1 MSDDVLQTIARRKVV
16 TDPDFVLSQIKDG
29 DVVAISGFNEITSP
43 DYLMERLYKLY
54 LKTGHPK
61 NLFIVSDTFPGTP
74 GRGLDRIAQMMYQRG
89 DRDFI
94 KGMLV
99 AFYGWS
105 ETLQKMI
112 KEEWF
117 EAYAWSIGILA
128 YWFREVGAGRPG
140 VLTRVGLN
148 TTADPRFDGTALN
161 ETAKERR
168 TVKVQLLNIDGREY
182 LLYMA
187 PKPKFALIRGSTADE
202 MGNLSLEDEV
212 AYGTVLNIAQAT
224 KSMPIKG
231 TVIAQVLRVAKFGS
245 INPKSVV
252 VPGPLVDY
260 VVVAPRDYHWQSH
273 SFDYDPV
280 VAGRVVPAVSV
291 EPLPTETRLDERR
304 VVARRVAL
312 ELVRLVQ
319 RYGRPIVV
327 NLGVGIPAMVGDV
340 VMEEGVQDAV
350 VLTVESGTWGG
361 RPLYGPDF
369 GVSIGAFAI
378 LSVPDQFTMYE
389 GGVIDA
395 ASLGFMQ
402 IDRHGNVNS
411 FFTES
416 KIPGPGGFP
425 AIASG
430 APDIYYAGLFTAG
443 KGAKYEVVDGKL
455 KIVSDGD
462 IIKFVEKVDKVGCS
476 TKVMLEQGK
485 DVLYVTER
493 AVFGLTPDG
502 LELKEVAP
510 GIDIE
515 KDVLAKMAFK
525 PIIRREPKLMDSRI
539 FTPRRMGLKEE
550 VVRAIRA

>member
-1 MSDDVLQTIARRKVV
+1 MSDDVVSLIARKKIVN
-16 TDPDFVLSQIKDG
+16 DPDFVLSQIKDG

-43 DYLMERLYKLY
+43 DYLIERLYRLY
-54 LKTGHPK
+54 IKTGHPR
-61 NLFIVSDTFPGTP
+61 NLFIISDTFPGTP
-74 GRGLDRIAQMMYQRG
+74 GRGLDSIAQMMYKRG

-94 KGMLV
+94 RGMLV

-128 YWFREVGAGRPG
+128 YWFREVGSGRPG

-148 TTADPRFDGTALN
+148 TTADPRYDGTALN

-168 TVKVQLLNIDGREY
+168 TVKVQLLNIDGKEY
-182 LLYMA
+182 LLYTA

-202 MGNLSLEDEV
+202 IGNLSLEDEV

-224 KSMPIKG
+224 KAMPEKG
-231 TVIAQVLRVAKFGS
+231 TVIAQVLRVARFGS

-260 VVVAPRDYHWQSH
+260 VVVAPREYHRQSH
-273 SFDYDPV
+273 SFDYDPI
-280 VAGRVVPAVSV
+280 VAGRVIPPTDLMAVQAESS
-291 EPLPTETRLDERR
+291 LDERK

-312 ELVRLVQ
+312 ELAKLVEK
-319 RYGRPIVV
+319 YGRPVVV
-327 NLGVGIPAMVGDV
+327 NLGVGIPAMVGEV
-340 VMEEGVQDAV
+340 AMEEDIQDLI

-361 RPLYGPDF
+361 KPLYGPDF
-369 GVSIGAFAI
+369 GVSIGAFAV

-402 IDRHGNVNS
+402 IDRYGNVNS

-443 KGAKYEVVDGKL
+443 KGAKYEVANGKL
-455 KIVSDGD
+455 KIISDGN
-462 IIKFVEKVDKVGCS
+462 IVKFVNRVDKVGCS
-476 TKVMLEQGK
+476 SKVMIENRK
-485 DVLYVTER
+485 NVLYITER
-493 AVFGLTPDG
+493 AVFRLTPEG
-502 LELKEVAP
+502 LELIEVAP
-510 GIDIE
+510 GVDLE
-515 KDVLAKMAFK
+515 RDVLAKMEFK
-525 PIIRREPKLMDSRI
+525 PIIRKEPELMDPRI
-539 FTPRRMGLKEE
+539 FTPKRMGLKEE
-550 VVRAIRA
+550 LVKAIRA